1 LQNRK
6 RIKIT
11 KEKKMAQE
19 TSPYYDIAYHF
30 ANYTDCS
37 LFLTGKAGTGKTT
50 FLKKL
55 KEHGKKEMAIVAP
68 TGVAAV
74 NAGGVTIHSFFQLPL
89 SPFIPTEGSRKDL
102 VSKIKMNSAR
112 RKVLENL
119 EMLVIDEISMVRA
132 DLLDEIDTVLRYF
145 RYRRNEVFGGVQM
158 LFIGDMYQLSPV
170 CSEMEWQLLSDY
182 YPSIYFFD
190 SMAIRN
196 QPPVYI
202 EFDNIFRQSNL
213 NFIQLLNEVRNNKI
227 SNESFEC
234 LQSLYK
240 PDFKSPK
247 DDTYII
253 LTTHNYKADSI
264 NAEELAKLSG
274 KSKKFKA
281 EIEGE
286 YPEKSYPTE
295 LELEFKVGAKVMFLK
310 NDRETPRRYF
320 NGKIGEIVNFDN
332 DGIYVKCQGE
342 EPILVVP
349 EIWENISYATNPETK
364 QITETVL
371 GTFKHYPLRLAWAI
385 TIHKSQGL
393 TFDKAIID
401 AGQAFTPGQ
410 VYVALSRC
418 RSLEGLVLLSKI
430 NRNSLNVNENIIK
443 HSQQKLPIEM
453 LNNRLDLSKKE
464 YREKILFTLFD
475 FQAPINTINRLTEF
489 VKEKSSSFNFDTQA
503 FLTSILGHLSN
514 AQKIAS
520 RFQNELKTL
529 FSSVSVDEKRL
540 QERIMSAI
548 NYFSKGLQTISAEL
562 KKSPATTDSK
572 ANALRYNDDLGE
584 IFASIEEK
592 LHVFRNIKDEF
603 TVEQYFIAKG
613 TLVLPSFPVNAFAGT
628 NLSKKT
634 TAKYPDL
641 LYKLMDY
648 RRSICEKAKI
658 PLYSVVSTQGLI
670 ELATFLPETPKD
682 LLKLSGFG
690 PVTVEKYGQ
699 QFLNIVLLYCNEHD
713 LNSLMHEKMEGK
725 KSKKSKKTAASSK
738 PKEDTKKISYDLYKQ
753 GFTID
758 EIAQKRNYATSTI
771 KSHLAHYVKSGE
783 LPLDDFVTVEQQTK
797 ILEVMKTKTAFR
809 EIYSALHG
817 ELGYPEIDMVTSLL
831 TNKDKE

>member
-1 LQNRK
+1 M
-6 RIKIT
+6 
-11 KEKKMAQE
+11 EQE
-19 TSPYYDIAYHF
+19 TSLYYEMAYHF

-55 KEHGKKEMAIVAP
+55 KEHGKKEMAVVAP

-112 RKVLENL
+112 RKVLANL

-132 DLLDEIDTVLRYF
+132 DLLDEIDTVLRHF
-145 RYRRNEVFGGVQM
+145 RYRRNEAFGGVQM

-170 CSEMEWQLLSDY
+170 CSETEWQLLSDY
-182 YPSIYFFD
+182 YSSIYFFD

-213 NFIQLLNEVRNNKI
+213 DFIQLLNEVRNNKI
-227 SNESFEC
+227 SNESFDC
-234 LQSLYK
+234 LQRLYN
-240 PDFKSPK
+240 PNFKSPK

-264 NAEELAKLSG
+264 NAEELMNLRG
-274 KSKKFKA
+274 KPKKFKA
-281 EIEGE
+281 EIQGD

-310 NDRETPRRYF
+310 NDKETPRRYF
-320 NGKIGEIVNFDN
+320 NGKIGEIVSFDN
-332 DGIYVKCQGE
+332 DGISVQCQGE
-342 EPILVVP
+342 EPVFVVP

-371 GTFKHYPLRLAWAI
+371 GTFKQYPLRLAWAI

-401 AGQAFTPGQ
+401 AGHAFTSGQ

-430 NRNSLNVNENIIK
+430 NRNSLNVDENIIR
-443 HSQQKLPIEM
+443 HSKQKLPIEI
-453 LNNRLDLSKKE
+453 LNNQLDVSKKE
-464 YREKILFTLFD
+464 YREKILFALFD
-475 FQAPINTINRLTEF
+475 FQASINTIKRLTEF
-489 VKEKSSSFNFDTQA
+489 VKEKDASFNFDTLA
-503 FLTSILGHLSN
+503 FLTSIFGYLSN
-514 AQKIAS
+514 TQKIAS

-529 FSSVSVDEKRL
+529 LSSVPVDQKRL
-540 QERIMSAI
+540 QERIKSAI
-548 NYFSKGLQTISAEL
+548 DYFSKGLQAISAEL
-562 KKSPATTDSK
+562 KKSPAITDSK
-572 ANALRYNDDLGE
+572 ANASRYNDDLGE
-584 IFASIEEK
+584 VFASIEEK
-592 LHVFRNIKDEF
+592 LHVFRSIKDGF

-641 LYKLMDY
+641 FYKLKDY
-648 RRSICEKAKI
+648 RRSICEKANI
-658 PLYSVVSTQGLI
+658 PIYTVVSTQGLI
-670 ELATFLPETPKD
+670 ELATFLPHTPKD

-690 PVTVEKYGQ
+690 PATVSKYGQ
-699 QFLNIVLLYCNEHD
+699 QFLDIVLLYCNEHD
-713 LNSLMHEKMEGK
+713 LNSLMHEKTDGK
-725 KSKKSKKTAASSK
+725 KNRKSKNPTAST

-753 GFTID
+753 GFTVE
-758 EIAQKRNYATSTI
+758 EIAQKRSYVTSTI
-771 KSHLAHYVKSGE
+771 KSHLAHYVKLGE
-783 LPLDDFVTVEQQTK
+783 LPLSDFVTVEQQNR
-797 ILEVMKTKTAFR
+797 ILEVMKTTTVFK

-817 ELGYPEIDMVTSLL
+817 KIDYPEIDMVTSLL
-831 TNKDKE
+831 TNNDKE

>member
-1 LQNRK
+1 
-6 RIKIT
+6 
-11 KEKKMAQE
+11 MAQE
-19 TSPYYDIAYHF
+19 TSPYYEMAYHF

-55 KEHGKKEMAIVAP
+55 KENSKKEMAIVAP

-112 RKVLENL
+112 RKVLANL

-145 RYRRNEVFGGVQM
+145 RYRRDEPFGGVQM

-170 CSEMEWQLLSDY
+170 CGEMEWQLLSEY
-182 YPSIYFFD
+182 YSSIYFFD
-190 SMAIRN
+190 SMVIRN

-227 SNESFEC
+227 SEESFKC
-234 LQSLYK
+234 LQQLYK

-264 NAEELAKLSG
+264 NADELMKLRG
-274 KSKKFKA
+274 ATKKFKA
-281 EIEGE
+281 EIQGD

-295 LELEFKVGAKVMFLK
+295 LELEFKVGAKVMFLR

-320 NGKIGEIVNFDN
+320 NGKIGEIVNFD
-332 DGIYVKCQGE
+332 DEGIYVKCQGE
-342 EPILVVP
+342 EPVLVVP
-349 EIWENISYATNPETK
+349 ETWENISYKTNPETK

-371 GTFKHYPLRLAWAI
+371 GTFNQYPLRLAWAI

-401 AGQAFTPGQ
+401 AGQAFTAGQ

-418 RSLEGLVLLSKI
+418 RSLEGVVLLSKI
-430 NRNSLNVNENIIK
+430 NRNSLNVDENIIR
-443 HSQQKLPIEM
+443 HSNQKLPIEI
-453 LNNRLDLSKKE
+453 LNNRLDVSKKE
-464 YREKILFTLFD
+464 YREKILFALFD
-475 FQAPINTINRLTEF
+475 FQASINTINRLTEF
-489 VKEKSSSFNFDTQA
+489 VKEKGTSFNFDTLA
-503 FLTSILGHLSN
+503 FLTSIHGYLSN

-520 RFQNELKTL
+520 RFQQELKTL
-529 FSSVSVDEKRL
+529 LSSVTVDEQKL
-540 QERIMSAI
+540 QERITSAI
-548 NYFSKGLQTISAEL
+548 NYFSKGLQAISTEL

-592 LHVFRNIKDEF
+592 LHLFRNTKDRF
-603 TVEQYFIAKG
+603 TVEQYFIAKE
-613 TLVLPSFPVNAFAGT
+613 TLVLPSFPVNAFAGA

-634 TAKYPDL
+634 TAKFPAL
-641 LYKLMDY
+641 FHQLMDY
-648 RRSICEKAKI
+648 RRSICEKANI

-690 PVTVEKYGQ
+690 PATVSKYGQ
-699 QFLNIVLLYCNEHD
+699 QFLEIVLLYCNEHD
-713 LNSLMHEKMEGK
+713 LNSLMHEKIESK
-725 KSKKSKKTAASSK
+725 KSKKSKKDPALTK
-738 PKEDTKKISYDLYKQ
+738 PKEDTKKITYDLYKQ
-753 GFTID
+753 GFTVE
-758 EIAQKRNYATSTI
+758 EIAQKRNYAGSTI
-771 KSHLAHYVKSGE
+771 KSHLAHYVKLGE
-783 LPLDDFVTVEQQTK
+783 LPLTDFVTVEQQTK
-797 ILEVMKTKTAFR
+797 ILEVMKTKTAFKD
-809 EIYSALHG
+809 IYSALHG
-817 ELGYPEIDMVTSLL
+817 EIGYPEIDMVTSLL
-831 TNKDKE
+831 TNKDNE